1 MWRRTNEVYVGVC
14 SVYWR
19 RGKEGGGGV
28 CRSRAVGEFQSRR
41 PEDRLVGRDCESID
55 DGMD

>member
-19 RGKEGGGGV
+19 RGKEGGAFAEAVPSASFKVGV
-28 CRSRAVGEFQSRR
+28 
-41 PEDRLVGRDCESID
+41 LKID
-55 DGMD
+55 